1 MFDPKNLV
9 GKHSKQDFEQLLDR
23 IGDAAERIVREETP
37 APRDPATHECINQDS
52 EEDKYPT
59 NNTVNFTL
67 CNNTSREESNK
78 QAKLRKMVEESNK
91 QAKLRKMP
99 PYEWCG
105 GFPTVEACIKRGYCA
120 KDPNCGE

>member
-67 CNNTSREESNK
+67 CNNNK
-78 QAKLRKMVEESNK
+78 RPRWDERA
-91 QAKLRKMP
+91 
-99 PYEWCG
+99 PYPWCA
-105 GFPTVEACIKRGYCA
+105 GFPTVEACIRRGYCA
-120 KDPNCGE
+120 KTPTCGD

>member
-9 GKHSKQDFEQLLDR
+9 GKHSREDFEQLLDR

-37 APRDPATHECINQDS
+37 APRDPAQHERPGWNRNAP
-52 EEDKYPT
+52 YP
-59 NNTVNFTL
+59 
-67 CNNTSREESNK
+67 
-78 QAKLRKMVEESNK
+78 
-91 QAKLRKMP
+91 
-99 PYEWCG
+99 WCA